1 MSFLDRVGN
10 KVEHMKSKQNESS
23 EINAIKKKIKELDDQ
38 SDIYSSDIALFYWNL
53 YAKGEL
59 DPPAEIIDKFKAIEA
74 NNNEVEKLN
83 AEIDARKEAGIAE
96 RQQIDEDTEKKI
108 AQKEADAAERRK
120 QREEAKAAAAERKAA
135 EKAASEASV
144 KEVSDQERPQW

>member
-10 KVEHMKSKQNESS
+10 KVEHMKSKQSESS
-23 EINAIKKKIKELDDQ
+23 EINAIKKKIKDLDDQ
-38 SDIYSSDIALFYWNL
+38 SDILSSDIALFYWNL

-74 NNNEVEKLN
+74 NNAEVEKLK
-83 AEIDARKEAGIAE
+83 ADIDARKEAGIVE
-96 RQQIDEDTEKKI
+96 RQQIDENTEKKI

-120 QREEAKAAAAERKAA
+120 QREEAKAAAAEKKAA
-135 EKAASEASV
+135 EKAAADSPDGSSSEQ
-144 KEVSDQERPQW
+144 DRPQ